1 MTAVGVSIGT
11 VVPSRRSAVYSVFL
25 RTPLSNRSARL
36 AAIRCRSSSITNS
49 NTLRP
54 ANSSPSERPRN
65 CHMRGE
71 AKRSRQLR
79 IRHHHAIGAGLDQ
92 SLVLLLAFP
101 GAFVGPLAFSTGMGD
116 RRYIGDLPLL
126 PLNRS
131 IACSSPG
138 MSIRCNHSGI
148 RFNLPLGTEVNH
160 SRWVQSWQVV
170 KDRLGPRPMTTLGAC
185 CTRFGRTFP
194 RQWGGYSSRP
204 PAEQVFQS
212 PCRAAAALVH
222 SCRRLGGPFVKPSLP
237 ILRIYHRLH
246 SQVRKDRCNR
256 REHPGT

>member
-1 MTAVGVSIGT
+1 MTACGCPWAFRMTAVDVSIGT

-54 ANSSPSERPRN
+54 ANSSPSERPSN

-79 IRHHHAIGAGLDQ
+79 SDIITPSGQASTNPLYFSSLSQGHSSARLPSVLEWAIADT
-92 SLVLLLAFP
+92 SVTSP
-101 GAFVGPLAFSTGMGD
+101 S
-116 RRYIGDLPLL
+116 L

-138 MSIRCNHSGI
+138 MSIKCNHSGI

-212 PCRAAAALVH
+212 PCRAAAALDPLV
-222 SCRRLGGPFVKPSLP
+222 P
-237 ILRIYHRLH
+237 
-246 SQVRKDRCNR
+246 
-256 REHPGT
+256 